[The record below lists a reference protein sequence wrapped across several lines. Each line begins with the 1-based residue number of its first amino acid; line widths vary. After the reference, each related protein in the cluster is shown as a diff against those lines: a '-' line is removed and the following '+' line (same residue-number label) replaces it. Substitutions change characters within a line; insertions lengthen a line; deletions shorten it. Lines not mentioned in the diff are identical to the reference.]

1 MNMIVIGMASEV
13 FAFICYKKEE
23 RNKEKGTGQMFENI
37 SVKEAIRLA
46 MAKKAWLLDI
56 REQEDYEAGH
66 LPTAVWAGEDFVRE
80 YLKIRPDVLKILY
93 CDFGNQ
99 SMKLAREL
107 DEEGYQVASIVGGY
121 RAYEGYIEKKKDEMW
136 TMEWKNNGHF

>member
-1 MNMIVIGMASEV
+1 
-13 FAFICYKKEE
+13 
-23 RNKEKGTGQMFENI
+23 MFENI

-56 REQEDYEAGH
+56 RETEDYQAGH
-66 LPTAVWAGEDFVRE
+66 LPTAIQVSEESVRA
-80 YLKIRPDVLKILY
+80 YLKQRPDIWKILY

-99 SMKLAREL
+99 SMRLAREL

-121 RAYEGYIEKKKDEMW
+121 HAYEGYIEKKKDEMW